1 VTTALSRMASSRP
14 ATSFAG
20 RTRLADI
27 APSDVKHGDVEYG
40 WVTPSD
46 SQTLWACVGGESNP
60 LK

>member
-1 VTTALSRMASSRP
+1 MASSRP

-20 RTRLADI
+20 RTRLTDI